1 MTRDEILET
10 AAQIFSQKGFHA
22 TSMQDIAD
30 AVNLQKASLY
40 HHISSKQE
48 ILVEVLDKA
57 LDLLIAR
64 MEGVMAGTPPP
75 DMALRRAMSIYLTTL
90 LERRDLAAVLL
101 LEHRSLEPEYHARHI
116 PRRDRF
122 ERLWRDL
129 IQQGLDAHLF
139 TCSDPAMASRA
150 LLGVMNWTITWYRPD
165 GSLSAEDIA
174 DQFTDLFL
182 NGLLV
187 RTVQVA
193 HIQDAE
199 NDIPDHPINPVP
211 DCPNKES

>member
-1 MTRDEILET
+1 MTREEILET
-10 AAQIFSQKGFHA
+10 AALIFSEKGFHA

-48 ILVEVLDKA
+48 LLVEVLDRA

-64 MEGVMAGTPPP
+64 MEVVMADAPPP
-75 DMALRRAMSIYLTTL
+75 DEALHRAMCIYLTTM
-90 LERRDLAAVLL
+90 LERRDLSAVLL
-101 LEHRSLEPEYHARHI
+101 LEHRSLEPEYQARHY

-139 TCSDPAMASRA
+139 NCADPAMAARA
-150 LLGVMNWTITWYRPD
+150 VLGVMNWTITWYRPD
-165 GSLSAEDIA
+165 GSLSAENIA
-174 DQFTDLFL
+174 GQFADLFL

-187 RTVQVA
+187 REPQVSYTRVA
-193 HIQDAE
+193 GNQV
-199 NDIPDHPINPVP
+199 PDHLNDQVP
-211 DCPNKES
+211 D